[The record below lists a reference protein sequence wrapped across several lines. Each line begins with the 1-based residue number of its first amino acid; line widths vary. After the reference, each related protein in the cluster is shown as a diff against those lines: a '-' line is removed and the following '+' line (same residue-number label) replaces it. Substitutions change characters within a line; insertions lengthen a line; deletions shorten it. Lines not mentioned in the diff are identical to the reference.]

1 MEGGDFS
8 MSSIDERVV
17 EMKFDNKQFAKGASE
32 SISSLDK
39 LKSALNLDGVSK
51 GLQGLNDAGKNFNL
65 GGLSDS
71 VDTLASRFSG
81 LQAVAIGALVAIGS
95 QVTNLAVNIAQKLGA
110 GVTQSLRDGFSDYTA
125 KLTSVQT
132 IMNATGAPIE
142 KVNGYFKE
150 LDTYSDKTVYNLSDM
165 TGAFAKFTNAG
176 VGMDKSV
183 PAIKGI
189 ANMVALAGQGAGEA
203 GIAMYNLSQSI
214 AGGFLTTTDYKSLN
228 FANVA
233 TKEWKNNMIAAAVS
247 AGTLQKTGSDAY
259 HIVGTKAGSA
269 ASSAS
274 LFNESLSEGWAS
286 ADVLLGVLGDYG
298 DETTAIGKKAL
309 AAAQDIKS
317 IPMMMETLAAS
328 AGTGWTDSFEI
339 MLGNVTESTKLFT
352 MLTGNIQKFT
362 DESSNAR
369 NAQLQVWKDMGGR
382 QAIVDSIQLAF
393 KALNN
398 VLDPIKAA
406 WTEVFP
412 PSLGKTLTHIS
423 VAIRHF
429 VASLVLTPDAMARV
443 HDVAKILFIVLK
455 FGFNII
461 STLAE
466 VGGFLIGVFF
476 KMAGALLGLL
486 GPVIDFFTALA
497 LGKDKA
503 ADTTDKFFDL
513 SSALE
518 WLNTYAITPVIAGI
532 NWLSDAFGK
541 LMKGDPAAWAE
552 KARGAF
558 GGLIGMGENAADV
571 WSRVVGF
578 FKKIWEFVGPLVQG
592 MGDGLKDLGKNIED
606 AFSQIDWNAVIAGIN
621 TGFLAMI
628 ILSIK
633 KYFDQGASFLEKF
646 TGVFQS
652 VSDTLKAFQQ
662 DIKAGALIK
671 IAIAILLLAGALV
684 LLSQVNPENLGPALA
699 AMATSI
705 VTLLGALKLMEKF
718 ISDDETGKLG
728 KLAFVL
734 ILLSASLLIMA
745 VAIAKLAGLD
755 MVKLA
760 AGTGALV
767 IMLYAMVGAVMILD
781 KIKEDMPAISAVL
794 LALATAMITLSTAV
808 LILGMM
814 PFDQLVQ
821 GMVAMGIILAALVGA
836 IMLLSINNTA
846 TWAAAAALVAI
857 AGAIAILVGSI
868 LILGLIPIQVLVQ
881 GIASLAILLG
891 LLVGA
896 ILLMSVNNAATFAA
910 AAALLAMAFAMNILV
925 TAVIA
930 LGLLPID
937 VLIQG
942 ITAIALLLTVLAGTM
957 YAMTGTLLGALA
969 TLVVAAALIVLAAA
983 VFILGSMPFDMV
995 VQGLLSLVLAILTMA
1010 AITLV
1015 LTPLIPLMFLVG
1027 IALAAAG
1034 VGIMLMAGAMV
1045 VFSIGLALF
1054 GPAAMLASGGLKVL
1068 AAAIMVVAKAVP
1080 AFLLVGAGLLA
1091 FGIGAGV
1098 AGVGILILAGG
1109 LLLLGVALALLGAV
1123 GIIGAT
1129 ATIAVVNALMKLMGK
1144 AIQMGLLG
1152 VAFTALGAGLTVLG
1166 VGAVLAGVGL
1176 MGVALALL
1184 MLAGGATLGA
1194 FAMTLMGKAVT
1205 KLSNRVEDM
1214 KQVASAIKTLASSAS
1229 AASSGVNSTASGLNK
1244 LASAASSAGSKSTKL
1259 ISVSKLLSQ
1268 ALAQMLTV
1276 VRLVPQA
1283 FALMASASNASIN
1296 TFKMGVVN
1304 AVPQVAQAA
1313 ARMIASMISTIMVR
1327 LSASRGSMGASG
1339 YGIGSAI
1346 VTGMR
1351 NGLNDGSY
1359 LVTNAARAVAAR
1371 ALQASKDEL
1380 GVASP
1385 SKEYHKIGIWNDQ
1398 GLADGQLDGVNVVED
1413 ASRTV
1418 AKAALNALSRAMSGA
1433 GNILSDNMDFNPT
1446 ITPVLDLSK
1455 IQENAS
1461 LISSLLTPP
1470 TLDVNSSYARAT
1482 ALAQEQQVTE
1492 PSTSEDTSSGS
1503 TVTFIQNNSSPKA
1516 INTAD
1521 VYRNT
1526 KNQLST
1532 VKKGLTTSAN

>member
-1 MEGGDFS
+1 

-17 EMKFDNKQFAKGASE
+17 QMKFDNKQFAKGASE

-51 GLQGLNDAGKNFNL
+51 GLQSLNNAGKNFNL

-81 LQAVAIGALVAIGS
+81 LQAVAVGALVAIGS
-95 QVTNLAVNIAQKLGA
+95 QVTNLAVNIAQKLGS
-110 GVTQSLRDGFSDYTA
+110 GVTQALRDGFSDYTA

-189 ANMVALAGQGAGEA
+189 ANMVALAGQGANEA

-233 TKEWKNNMIAAAVS
+233 TKEWKNNLIAAAVS
-247 AGTLQKTGSDAY
+247 AGTLKKIGGDAY

-298 DETTAIGKKAL
+298 DETTAIGEKAL

-317 IPMMMETLAAS
+317 LPMMMETLAAS

-339 MLGNVTESTKLFT
+339 MLGNVTESTKLFS
-352 MLTGNIQKFT
+352 MLTANIQKFT

-382 QAIVDSIQLAF
+382 QAIVDSIGLAF
-393 KALNN
+393 KALDN
-398 VLDPIKAA
+398 VLNPIKQA
-406 WTEVFP
+406 WAEVFP
-412 PSLGKTLTHIS
+412 PSLGKTLTTIS

-429 VASLVLTPDAMARV
+429 VAGLVLTPDAMQRL
-443 HDVAKILFIVLK
+443 HDVAKIVFIVLK

-461 STLAE
+461 STLVE
-466 VGGFLIGVFF
+466 VGGFLVGVFF

-486 GPVIDFFTALA
+486 GPVIDFFTALT

-513 SSALE
+513 ASAID

-532 NWLSDAFGK
+532 NWLADAFGK
-541 LMKGDPAAWAE
+541 LMAGDPAAWAE
-552 KARGAF
+552 KVRGSF

-571 WSRVVGF
+571 WGRVVDF
-578 FKKIWEFVGPLVQG
+578 FKKVWEFVAPLVAG
-592 MGDGLKDLGKNIED
+592 MGDGLKDLGKNIEK
-606 AFSQIDWNAVIAGIN
+606 AFGEIDWNAVIAGIN

-633 KYFDQGASFLEKF
+633 KYFDQASGFVESF
-646 TGVFQS
+646 TDVFAEIS
-652 VSDTLKAFQQ
+652 GTLKAFQQ
-662 DIKAGALIK
+662 DIKASALIK
-671 IAIAILLLAGALV
+671 IAIAIGLLALALV
-684 LLSQVNPENLGPALA
+684 ALSQVNPNNLGPAVA
-699 AMATSI
+699 AMAST
-705 VTLLGALKLMEKF
+705 VVALVGALKLMEKF
-718 ISDDETGKLG
+718 IDDDETGKLA
-728 KLAFVL
+728 KLSAVL
-734 ILLSASLLIMA
+734 ILLSAALYIMSVA
-745 VAIAKLAGLD
+745 VAKLAGLD
-755 MVKLA
+755 MVQMA
-760 AGTGALV
+760 ASTGAL
-767 IMLYAMVGAVMILD
+767 IAMLYALVGAAVLLS
-781 KIKEDMPAISAVL
+781 KIKEELPLVSLVIISLAGAL
-794 LALATAMITLSTAV
+794 LTMATAV
-808 LILGMM
+808 LMLGNM
-814 PFDQLVQ
+814 PMETMVQ
-821 GMVAMGIILAALVGA
+821 GLWALGAILAGLVGA

-846 TWAAAAALVAI
+846 TFAAAAALVAI
-857 AGAIAILVGSI
+857 AGAITLLVGAV
-868 LILGLIPIQVLVQ
+868 LILGLIPIPVLVQ
-881 GIASLAILLG
+881 GMVTMAIMLT

-896 ILLMSVNNAATFAA
+896 IMLMSINNAATLGA

-930 LGLLPID
+930 LGMLPIP
-937 VLIQG
+937 VLVQG

-957 YAMTGTLLGALA
+957 YAMTGTLIGAAA
-969 TLVVAAALIVLAAA
+969 TLIVAAALIVLSAA
-983 VFILGSMPFDMV
+983 VFILGSMPFEMV
-995 VQGLLSLVLAILTMA
+995 VQGLVSLVAAILTMA
-1010 AITLV
+1010 AITLI

-1027 IALAAAG
+1027 VALAAAG

-1054 GPAAMLASGGLKVL
+1054 GPAATLAAGGLRILSK
-1068 AAAIMVVAKAVP
+1068 AITEVGAAVP
-1080 AFLLVGAGLLA
+1080 AFLLVGASLLI
-1091 FGIGAGV
+1091 FGVGAGV
-1098 AGVGILILAGG
+1098 AGAGVLILAGG
-1109 LLLLGVALALLGAV
+1109 LLLLGVALALIGAV

-1144 AIQMGLLG
+1144 AIQMGILG
-1152 VAFTALGAGLTVLG
+1152 VAFTALGVGLGLMG

-1176 MGVALALL
+1176 MLVAAGLFQLA
-1184 MLAGGATLGA
+1184 AGAALGA
-1194 FAMTLMGKAVT
+1194 VAMVILGKAVIT
-1205 KLSNRVEDM
+1205 LSNRRGDM
-1214 KQVASAIKTLASSAS
+1214 NDVAAAIKRLASSAS
-1229 AASSGVNSTASGLNK
+1229 SSSKGVSSTASGLLK
-1244 LASAASSAGSKSTKL
+1244 LANAANGAGSKSLTFATASEK
-1259 ISVSKLLSQ
+1259 LSQ
-1268 ALAQMLTV
+1268 SLIKLSAI
-1276 VRLVPQA
+1276 VRKVPEA
-1283 FALMASASNASIN
+1283 FAFMASASNASIN
-1296 TFKMGVVN
+1296 SFKMGVSG
-1304 AVPQVAQAA
+1304 AVPQVTASAT
-1313 ARMIASMISTIMVR
+1313 RMVTSMISTIRGRVSSSR
-1327 LSASRGSMGASG
+1327 ASMNSSG
-1339 YGIGSAI
+1339 YSIGSAI

-1351 NGLNDGSY
+1351 NGMNNGSY
-1359 LVTNAARAVAAR
+1359 LVTAAARAVAAR

-1385 SKEYHKIGIWNDQ
+1385 SKKYYEIGEWNDE
-1398 GLADGQLDGVNVVED
+1398 GLAKGQLDNVNVVE
-1413 ASRTV
+1413 SSSKTV
-1418 AKAALNALSRAMSGA
+1418 AKAALNALSKAMSGA
-1433 GNILSDNMDFNPT
+1433 DTILSDNMDFNPT

-1461 LISSLLTPP
+1461 LISNLLTPP
-1470 TLDVNSSYARAT
+1470 TLVVDSAYARAT
-1482 ALAQEQQVTE
+1482 VLAEAQQAASPTA
-1492 PSTSEDTSSGS
+1492 TEDTPYGT
-1503 TVTFIQNNSSPKA
+1503 TVNYNQYNTSPKA
-1516 INTAD
+1516 ISTAD